1 MRQEVNAMVRPRFKE
16 VPTPPLA
23 LTRKIGNKDY
33 KGLVRDFDTPVN
45 ELQKKY
51 GIGLAF
57 RLPGIIAAKGIELTV
72 DECKAYRIKYG
83 TAQEL
88 WNAVKHLD
96 YIGELFDENG
106 IDRPGDAY
114 LDSLIFTLCC
124 ARQRDW
130 SLVSSD

>member
-1 MRQEVNAMVRPRFKE
+1 MARPKFKE

-33 KGLVRDFDTPVN
+33 KKLVQDFDTPMD
-45 ELQKKY
+45 ELKKKY
-51 GIGLAF
+51 GFGLAF

-72 DECKAYRIKYG
+72 DECKAWRIKYG

-88 WNAVKHLD
+88 WNAVKSLG
-96 YIGELFDENG
+96 YIDDLFDENE
-106 IDRPGDAY
+106 INKPGDHY
-114 LDSLIFTLCC
+114 LDMLIFTLCC